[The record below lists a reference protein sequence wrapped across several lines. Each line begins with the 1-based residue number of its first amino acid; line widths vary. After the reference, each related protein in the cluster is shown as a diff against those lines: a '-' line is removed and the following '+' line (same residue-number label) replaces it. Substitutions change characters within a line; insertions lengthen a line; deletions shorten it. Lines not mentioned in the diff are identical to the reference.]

1 MPKAFENILKL
12 RNAENKE
19 YISNENIKDTIA
31 MSDIDID
38 VEHNARSSSER
49 TIVEPAKNHSIN
61 TKPKSYL
68 VEDFLQENKT
78 ETKKDLLF
86 TVRQHKTNNP
96 APSNLIKIIKNKLK
110 QGKKKLQIINS
121 FLSLVDGH
129 LKKIPFL
136 QLLIYL

>member
-31 MSDIDID
+31 MSDID

-86 TVRQHKTNNP
+86 TVRQHKTNNL
-96 APSNLIKIIKNKLK
+96 APSKLIKIIKNKLK
-110 QGKKKLQIINS
+110 QGKKKSQMIC
-121 FLSLVDGH
+121 F
-129 LKKIPFL
+129 F
-136 QLLIYL
+136 